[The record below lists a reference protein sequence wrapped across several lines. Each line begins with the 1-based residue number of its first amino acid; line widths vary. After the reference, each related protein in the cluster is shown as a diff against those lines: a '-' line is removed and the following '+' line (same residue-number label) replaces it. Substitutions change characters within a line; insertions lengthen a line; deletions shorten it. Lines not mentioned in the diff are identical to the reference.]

1 MSSSSRWSTI
11 QSRQPT
17 FENKKCWCGLR
28 AVVHISESSENPG
41 RLYYRC
47 PKDNKDK
54 EKCGY
59 WKWCY
64 QIGCHEPNPHVAPE
78 VKLVNNDA
86 HVEVVEVTVANL
98 KHKLIVCQFLS
109 GLALVVAI
117 IALLK

>member
-1 MSSSSRWSTI
+1 MSSSSSRSTI
-11 QSRQPT
+11 QSRQLT

-28 AVVHISESSENPG
+28 AAVHISESTENPG

-54 EKCGY
+54 EKCEY
-59 WKWCY
+59 WKWCF
-64 QIGCHEPNPHVAPE
+64 QIECHEPNPRVAPE

-86 HVEVVEVTVANL
+86 HVGVVEVTVANL
-98 KHKLIVCQFLS
+98 KHMLIVCQFLS